1 MKNSSSNDW
10 LIPLLAAFA
19 IYVPLSTTAPSP
31 DQRSSAQSQSPA
43 LIQMV
48 PAAPP
53 PPTPGPGRVSGEGA
67 KLLCDFFGLEPDQS
81 QKARLNPQQKSDVDT
96 RKGDY
101 CRIKSVL
108 NSKVSKRPTPSG
120 YDEIDYLI
128 ATVPDPKETRLDHQF
143 DRALDAIR
151 RALESA
157 DYTFDRFWLPWDR
170 SRTAASRI
178 CRILSGWSQ
187 WGCC

>member
-31 DQRSSAQSQSPA
+31 DQQSSAQSQSPA

-48 PAAPP
+48 PAAT
-53 PPTPGPGRVSGEGA
+53 PTPAPGLVSGEGA

-81 QKARLNPQQKSDVDT
+81 QKAGLNPQQKSDVET

-108 NSKVSKRPTPSG
+108 NSKVSK
-120 YDEIDYLI
+120 
-128 ATVPDPKETRLDHQF
+128 
-143 DRALDAIR
+143 
-151 RALESA
+151 
-157 DYTFDRFWLPWDR
+157 
-170 SRTAASRI
+170 
-178 CRILSGWSQ
+178 
-187 WGCC
+187 